1 MQFVIENY
9 LIIIL
14 IGLFIVFALIGFLVD
29 MIKNNNNIEKKE
41 LPKDITPIEVTK
53 INEKALEPEEKKNS
67 KIDNADELLSNYES
81 DVSKKL

>member
-41 LPKDITPIEVTK
+41 LPRDITPIEVTK
-53 INEKALEPEEKKNS
+53 INEKELETEEKKNE
-67 KIDNADELLSNYES
+67 KIDNADELLNNYEN

>member
-1 MQFVIENY
+1 MQFVLENY

-29 MIKNNNNIEKKE
+29 MIKNNNNTQRKE
-41 LPKDITPIEVTK
+41 LPRDITPIEVTK
-53 INEKALEPEEKKNS
+53 INENEIETEEKKNE
-67 KIDNADELLSNYES
+67 KIDNADELLNNYEN

>member
-53 INEKALEPEEKKNS
+53 INEKALETEEKKNE
-67 KIDNADELLSNYES
+67 KIDNADELLSNYEN

>member
-53 INEKALEPEEKKNS
+53 INEKALETEEKKNE
-67 KIDNADELLSNYES
+67 KIDNADELLSNYEN
-81 DVSKKL
+81 DISKKL

>member
-14 IGLFIVFALIGFLVD
+14 IGLFIVFSLIGFLVD

-53 INEKALEPEEKKNS
+53 INEKALETEEKKNE
-67 KIDNADELLSNYES
+67 KIDNADELLSNYEN